1 MKKKKLYALPARYH
15 ARNQLTAVSGEL
27 SAIRNTQLRAEKSIA
42 EHTRVV
48 RHMVKQLH
56 EGNERVRWQI
66 DQIRKHEFP
75 WSHENAKFLTERS
88 LRKTSQTVDHID
100 NEIDCMK
107 WSFPLLQKNL
117 TVNML
122 RIVTVTFFLNTLMT
136 TALLWLMR

>member
-15 ARNQLTAVSGEL
+15 ARNHLTAVSGEL

-42 EHTRVV
+42 EHTRIV
-48 RHMVKQLH
+48 RHMVNQLH
-56 EGNERVRWQI
+56 EGNERVHRQI
-66 DQIRKHEFP
+66 DHIRNHEFP
-75 WSHENAKFLTERS
+75 WSHENIKFQIERN
-88 LRKTSQTVDHID
+88 LRTTNQTVEHID

-122 RIVTVTFFLNTLMT
+122 RIVTATFFLNALMT